1 MDHIKQYEHAF
12 TIFVL
17 WIFVSIWRICH
28 INDWWDAWLFAIAPP
43 SSQIKTICRFSKGRR
58 SPTPLSQHCLRLYF
72 CWMFPVIFKGRLGH
86 KKIITFTSRNFRCV
100 TQYSEIVYGG
110 AAEYRINNTKVC
122 EIPFNSTNKYQLSIH
137 VKQKPISHGTPGELL
152 LCMKGA
158 PEQIIEVSGRQCVC
172 FQSSEC
178 LNMLS

>member
-1 MDHIKQYEHAF
+1 M
-12 TIFVL
+12 
-17 WIFVSIWRICH
+17 C
-28 INDWWDAWLFAIAPP
+28 
-43 SSQIKTICRFSKGRR
+43 
-58 SPTPLSQHCLRLYF
+58 
-72 CWMFPVIFKGRLGH
+72 PVIFKGRLGH
-86 KKIITFTSRNFRCV
+86 NKIFTFTSCNFRCV

-158 PEQIIEVSGRQCVC
+158 PEQIIEVSGRQCVR

-178 LNMLS
+178 LNMLSYSNNHACGL